1 MALGANLTI
10 YGKVDTNILDNTAEI
25 LIFSCR
31 VSFVEI
37 HSTSGKAQIEEIV
50 TEQVHIDMA
59 SGIFFWL
66 SISYRYN

>member
-1 MALGANLTI
+1 MALGA
-10 YGKVDTNILDNTAEI
+10 NTAEI
-25 LIFSCR
+25 LIFSFR

-50 TEQVHIDMA
+50 TEQAQKDMT

-66 SISYRYN
+66 LIAYRYN